1 MMHEIHAPRRQPK
14 PSGDRGARR
23 RIRLFLLVIFA
34 FVGWAL
40 MMVFQQE
47 AVAEEKW
54 RKIEQLEA
62 RMVQVQEKNEQLKL
76 EIIRLNDP
84 EYIEQRARADYH
96 MVRDGET
103 LFMEPGGSE

>member
-1 MMHEIHAPRRQPK
+1 MMHDVHAPQRQSK

-23 RIRLFLLVIFA
+23 RVRFFLLLIFA
-34 FVGWAL
+34 FVGWAF
-40 MMVFQQE
+40 MMVFQQA

-54 RKIEQLEA
+54 SKIEELEA
-62 RMVQVQEKNEQLKL
+62 RMVQVQEKNERLKL

-103 LFMEPGGSE
+103 LFMEPGGTE